1 MIVILWILLWLPPL
15 AVAAPAVVAAVQAP
29 AWQEQAGSRTPLRA
43 GAELAGDERLVTG
56 HGGRIV
62 LRVTE
67 GSDVKFGENSDTQ
80 LGGLRVA
87 TATNPFTGV
96 LNVLKGAFRFT
107 TSVLG

>member
-15 AVAAPAVVAAVQAP
+15 AVAAVQAP

-43 GAELAGDERLVTG
+43 GAELADDERLVAG

-62 LRVTE
+62 LRFTE